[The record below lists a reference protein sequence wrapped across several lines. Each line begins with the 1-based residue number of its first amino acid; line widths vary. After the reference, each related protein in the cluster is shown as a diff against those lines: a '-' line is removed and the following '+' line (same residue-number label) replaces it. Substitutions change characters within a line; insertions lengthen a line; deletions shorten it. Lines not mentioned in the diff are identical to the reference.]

1 MRNIGLAKRFV
12 AHHMAH
18 PEVWEAYELL
28 ALAAI
33 SSGRENF
40 GIGALTEILRWDK
53 AEEIVGEPSSGYK
66 LQDNFRA
73 FYARLFAH
81 SHPEHAEMFRYKESA
96 ADYVDYERLLA
107 GDVEGAL
114 NWTDPQL
121 SLAL

>member
-18 PEVWEAYELL
+18 PEVWEVYE
-28 ALAAI
+28 
-33 SSGRENF
+33 E
-40 GIGALTEILRWDK
+40 TILRAINSGTDRGGIK
-53 AEEIVGEPSSGYK
+53 AITEKIRWTRHQNLLNDYDP
-66 LQDNFRA
+66 
-73 FYARLFAH
+73 FYSRLFAFA
-81 SHPEHAEMFRYKESA
+81 HPEHSDFFQYKDSA
-96 ADYVDYERLLA
+96 ADYVDYTCLLN